1 MAKSA
6 TTDTPTGIKLTGIEL
21 LSSSLSRPE
30 LVAKDQTAF
39 LFGITLMHDIT
50 REKKLI
56 FVIANVDIQSIEE
69 KKNIGSISVSLI
81 FEIENFEEVVTIVD
95 EQNFKL
101 TEALKDVLNAIS
113 ISTTRGVMFSTF
125 KGTYLHNA
133 LLPIVDPRQLVKEK
147 E

>member
-113 ISTTRGVMFSTF
+113 ISTTRGVMYSTF